1 MSKSCCDHSHSAAI
15 KTVSKNTIGQHEPH
29 HDSPCCAGNTTC
41 GSAPYLAPPLAHHL
55 ANDAL
60 AQSEDNPPSLASC
73 HDQHCGCTAATHQH
87 LAPSADLLV
96 DPLVNP
102 LIDPQVNAPTDIL
115 TEPVTAQALPTHRHS
130 WHVVGMDCPSCAR
143 KVETAVSR
151 VAGVVQARVLFATEK
166 LVVDLAP
173 GLCPDLVTAAVLAA
187 GFQLKESNQGAT
199 ADLATEQGSSLHPRQ
214 RALGRAIA
222 AYWQPLSLAGFMLIA
237 ALLPTALSQPLF
249 IFATLWGLWPIAGK
263 AWALTKSGSPF
274 AIETLMTVA
283 ALGALLLGE
292 TAEAATVLLLF
303 MLGEHLEAYAAG
315 RARAGVTALMALVPN
330 KAMRIRPALPD
341 QGAQEVREEVAV
353 DQLRPGDIIEIAPG
367 ARLPADA
374 CLLDALGAFDESA
387 LTGES
392 IPVEHRQGDTVPAG
406 SLAADRLVRLE
417 VVSEPGNNAIDR
429 ILHLIEEA
437 QSQRAPIER
446 FIDRFSRAYTPA
458 IMLFALLVML
468 VPPLAFGQSW
478 DEWIYRALT
487 LLLIGCPCALVI
499 STPAAVTSALAAASR
514 QGVLI
519 KGGAAL
525 ERLAHINTLAFDKT
539 GTLTLGQ
546 PQLRELVSLNG
557 QPDAE
562 LLALAAAIEQGS
574 HHPLARAIVANA
586 TKQQLTL
593 AKAEALRA
601 LPGMGVEGR
610 IDGILWQLLAPSR
623 ITTLTTEQLARTAAL
638 EQQGQ
643 TVVVLCQIQQQ
654 QVLPAALLALRDEI
668 RPEAA
673 AALRELQRLGLS
685 SIMLTGD
692 NPRTAQ
698 AIATEL
704 GIGWRAGLLPQNKV
718 EEIAKLAATHKVAMI
733 GDGINDAPAMK
744 RASIG
749 IAMGGGTD
757 VALETADAALTHN
770 QLGGIATMIRLSR
783 AALANIHQNIA
794 LALGLKAIFLVTS
807 VFGITGLWIA
817 VLADTGATA
826 LVTINAL
833 RLLRKR

>member
-1 MSKSCCDHSHSAAI
+1 MSKSCCNHQHAAPI
-15 KTVSKNTIGQHEPH
+15 KAVSKAAPGQSEHH
-29 HDSPCCAGNTTC
+29 HDSHCCDNTTPVSC
-41 GSAPYLAPPLAHHL
+41 CTTPTPHEHASRDGNESPGDEEPPRG
-55 ANDAL
+55 
-60 AQSEDNPPSLASC
+60 SC
-73 HDQHCGCTAATHQH
+73 HDQACCS
-87 LAPSADLLV
+87 APLSPAHDHKHEHEHDIPPA
-96 DPLVNP
+96 DPLV
-102 LIDPQVNAPTDIL
+102 AP
-115 TEPVTAQALPTHRHS
+115 AQGNSRHS
-130 WHVVGMDCPSCAR
+130 WQVMGMDCPSCAR
-143 KVETAVSR
+143 KIETALSR
-151 VAGVVQARVLFATEK
+151 VSGVQQARVLFATEK

-173 GLCPDLVTAAVLAA
+173 GLSPDPVTAAVLAA
-187 GFQLKESNQGAT
+187 GFQLKGAQANT
-199 ADLATEQGSSLHPRQ
+199 AHTITKEATRQSPLLTSL
-214 RALGRAIA
+214 GK
-222 AYWQPLSLAGFMLIA
+222 YWQPLSLAGLMLVA
-237 ALLPTALSQPLF
+237 ALLPKEFGQPLF
-249 IFATLWGLWPIAGK
+249 TLATLWGLWPISRK

-283 ALGALLLGE
+283 ALGALFLGE
-292 TAEAATVLLLF
+292 TAEAAMVLLLF

-315 RARAGVTALMALVPN
+315 RARAGVTALMALVPD
-330 KAMRIRPALPD
+330 KALRIRTTAE
-341 QGAQEVREEVAV
+341 GEVREEVAA
-353 DQLRPGDIIEIAPG
+353 DALRPGDIIEIAPG

-374 CLLDALGAFDESA
+374 RLLDEPGAFDESA

-392 IPVEHRQGDTVPAG
+392 IPVERHQGDKVPAG
-406 SLAADRLVRLE
+406 SLAADRVLRLE

-437 QSQRAPIER
+437 ESQRAPIER
-446 FIDRFSRAYTPA
+446 FIDRFSRWYTPA
-458 IMLFALLVML
+458 MMLVALLVVL

-478 DEWIYRALT
+478 DEWIYRGLA

-499 STPAAVTSALAAASR
+499 STPAAVTSALAAATR
-514 QGVLI
+514 QGALI

-525 ERLAHINTLAFDKT
+525 ERLAHIDTVAFDKT
-539 GTLTLGQ
+539 GTLTLGK
-546 PQLRELVSLNG
+546 PQLTELVSLNG
-557 QPDAE
+557 QPETE

-574 HHPLARAIVANA
+574 HHPLARAVVANA
-586 TKQQLTL
+586 TEQGLTL
-593 AKAEALRA
+593 AETRDLRA

-610 IDGILWQLLAPSR
+610 INGELWQLLAPSR
-623 ITTLTTEQLARTAAL
+623 VAAL
-638 EQQGQ
+638 NMEQQTRIGSLERQ
-643 TVVVLCQIQQQ
+643 GKTVVVLCQSSDAQA
-654 QVLPAALLALRDEI
+654 LPVALLALRDQI

-673 AALRELQRLGLS
+673 AALQELNRLGLN

-692 NPRTAQ
+692 NPRAAE

-704 GIGWRAGLLPQNKV
+704 GMGWRAGLLPENKV
-718 EEIAKLAATHKVAMI
+718 EEIAKLASTRKVAMI

-770 QLGGIATMIRLSR
+770 QLGGIAAMIRLSR

-807 VFGITGLWIA
+807 LLGITGLWIA

-826 LVTINAL
+826 LVTANAL

>member
-1 MSKSCCDHSHSAAI
+1 
-15 KTVSKNTIGQHEPH
+15 
-29 HDSPCCAGNTTC
+29 
-41 GSAPYLAPPLAHHL
+41 
-55 ANDAL
+55 
-60 AQSEDNPPSLASC
+60 
-73 HDQHCGCTAATHQH
+73 
-87 LAPSADLLV
+87 
-96 DPLVNP
+96 
-102 LIDPQVNAPTDIL
+102 
-115 TEPVTAQALPTHRHS
+115 
-130 WHVVGMDCPSCAR
+130 MDCPSCAR
-143 KVETAVSR
+143 KIETAISR
-151 VAGVVQARVLFATEK
+151 VSGVQQARVLFATEK

-173 GLCPDLVTAAVLAA
+173 GLSPDPVTAAVLAA
-187 GFQLKESNQGAT
+187 GFQLKGESADKQAAGRKQASQQPLQGN
-199 ADLATEQGSSLHPRQ
+199 LFGNF
-214 RALGRAIA
+214 LGK
-222 AYWQPLSLAGFMLIA
+222 YWQPLSLAGLMLVA
-237 ALLPTALSQPLF
+237 ALLPKEFGQPLF
-249 IFATLWGLWPIAGK
+249 TLATLWGLWPISRK

-283 ALGALLLGE
+283 ALGALFLGE
-292 TAEAATVLLLF
+292 TAEAAMVLLLF

-315 RARAGVTALMALVPN
+315 RARAGVTALMALVPD
-330 KAMRIRPALPD
+330 KALRIRTTAE
-341 QGAQEVREEVAV
+341 GEVREEVAA
-353 DQLRPGDIIEIAPG
+353 DALRPGDIIEIAPG

-374 CLLDALGAFDESA
+374 RLLDELGAFDESA

-392 IPVEHRQGDTVPAG
+392 IPVERHQGDKVPAG
-406 SLAADRLVRLE
+406 SLAADRVLRLE

-437 QSQRAPIER
+437 ESQRAPIER
-446 FIDRFSRAYTPA
+446 FIDRFSRWYTPA
-458 IMLFALLVML
+458 MMLIALLVVL

-478 DEWIYRALT
+478 DEWIYRGLA

-499 STPAAVTSALAAASR
+499 STPAAVTSALAAATR
-514 QGVLI
+514 QGALI

-525 ERLAHINTLAFDKT
+525 ERLAHIDTVAFDKT
-539 GTLTLGQ
+539 GTLTLGK
-546 PQLRELVSLNG
+546 PQLTELVSLNG
-557 QPDAE
+557 QPETE

-574 HHPLARAIVANA
+574 HHPLARAVVANA
-586 TKQQLTL
+586 TEQGLTL
-593 AKAEALRA
+593 AEARDLRA

-610 IDGILWQLLAPSR
+610 INGELWQLLAPSR
-623 ITTLTTEQLARTAAL
+623 VAALNMEQQTRIASL
-638 EQQGQ
+638 EQQGK
-643 TVVVLCQIQQQ
+643 TVVVLCQSSGDKA
-654 QVLPAALLALRDEI
+654 LPVALLALRDQI

-673 AALRELQRLGLS
+673 AALQELNRLGLN

-692 NPRTAQ
+692 NPRAAE

-704 GIGWRAGLLPQNKV
+704 GMGWRAGLLPENKV
-718 EEIAKLAATHKVAMI
+718 EEIAKLASTRKVAMI

-770 QLGGIATMIRLSR
+770 QLGGIAAMIRLSR

-807 VFGITGLWIA
+807 LLGITGLWIA

-826 LVTINAL
+826 LVTANAL

>member
-1 MSKSCCDHSHSAAI
+1 MSKSCCNHQHAAPI
-15 KTVSKNTIGQHEPH
+15 KAVSKAAPGQSEHH
-29 HDSPCCAGNTTC
+29 HDSHCCDNTTPVSC
-41 GSAPYLAPPLAHHL
+41 CTTPTPHEHASRDGNGSPGDEEPPRG
-55 ANDAL
+55 
-60 AQSEDNPPSLASC
+60 SC
-73 HDQHCGCTAATHQH
+73 HDKACCS
-87 LAPSADLLV
+87 APLSPAHDHEHDHEHDMPPA
-96 DPLVNP
+96 DPLV
-102 LIDPQVNAPTDIL
+102 AP
-115 TEPVTAQALPTHRHS
+115 VQGNSRHS
-130 WHVVGMDCPSCAR
+130 WLVLGMDCPSCAR
-143 KVETAVSR
+143 KIETAVSR
-151 VAGVVQARVLFATEK
+151 VSGVQQARVLFATEK

-173 GLCPDLVTAAVLAA
+173 GLSPDPVTAAVLAA
-187 GFQLKESNQGAT
+187 GFQLKGAQANT
-199 ADLATEQGSSLHPRQ
+199 AHTITKEATRQ
-214 RALGRAIA
+214 SPLLTTLGK
-222 AYWQPLSLAGFMLIA
+222 YWQPLSLAGLMLVA
-237 ALLPTALSQPLF
+237 ALLPKEFGQSLF
-249 IFATLWGLWPIAGK
+249 TLATLWGLWPISRK

-283 ALGALLLGE
+283 AVGALFLGE
-292 TAEAATVLLLF
+292 TAEAAMVLLLF

-315 RARAGVTALMALVPN
+315 RARAGVTALMALVPD
-330 KAMRIRPALPD
+330 KALRIRTTAE
-341 QGAQEVREEVAV
+341 GEVRKEVAA
-353 DQLRPGDIIEIAPG
+353 DELRPGDIIEIAPG

-374 CLLDALGAFDESA
+374 RLLDELGAFDESA

-392 IPVEHRQGDTVPAG
+392 IPVERRQGDKVPAG
-406 SLAADRLVRLE
+406 SLAADRVLRLE

-437 QSQRAPIER
+437 ESQRAPIER
-446 FIDRFSRAYTPA
+446 FIDRFSRWYTPA
-458 IMLFALLVML
+458 MMLIALLVVL

-478 DEWIYRALT
+478 DEWIYRGLA

-499 STPAAVTSALAAASR
+499 STPAAVTSALAAATR
-514 QGVLI
+514 QGALI

-525 ERLAHINTLAFDKT
+525 ERLAHIDTVAFDKT
-539 GTLTLGQ
+539 GTLTLGK
-546 PQLRELVSLNG
+546 PQLTELVSLNG
-557 QPDAE
+557 QPETE

-574 HHPLARAIVANA
+574 HHPLARAVVANA
-586 TKQQLTL
+586 TEQGLSL
-593 AKAEALRA
+593 ADARDLRA

-610 IDGILWQLLAPSR
+610 INGELWQLLAPSR
-623 ITTLTTEQLARTAAL
+623 VAAL
-638 EQQGQ
+638 NMEQQTRIASLERQGK
-643 TVVVLCQIQQQ
+643 TVVVLCQSSGDQA
-654 QVLPAALLALRDEI
+654 LPVALLALRDQI

-673 AALRELQRLGLS
+673 TALQELNRLGLN

-692 NPRTAQ
+692 NPRAAE

-704 GIGWRAGLLPQNKV
+704 GMGWRAGLLPENKV
-718 EEIAKLAATHKVAMI
+718 EEIAKLASTRKVAMI

-770 QLGGIATMIRLSR
+770 QLGGIAAMIRLSR

-807 VFGITGLWIA
+807 LLGITGLWIA

-826 LVTINAL
+826 LVTANAL

>member
-1 MSKSCCDHSHSAAI
+1 M
-15 KTVSKNTIGQHEPH
+15 
-29 HDSPCCAGNTTC
+29 
-41 GSAPYLAPPLAHHL
+41 PPA
-55 ANDAL
+55 
-60 AQSEDNPPSLASC
+60 
-73 HDQHCGCTAATHQH
+73 
-87 LAPSADLLV
+87 
-96 DPLVNP
+96 DPLV
-102 LIDPQVNAPTDIL
+102 AP
-115 TEPVTAQALPTHRHS
+115 VQGNSRHS
-130 WHVVGMDCPSCAR
+130 WQVMGMDCPSCAR
-143 KVETAVSR
+143 KIETAVSR
-151 VAGVVQARVLFATEK
+151 VSGVQQARVLFATEK

-173 GLCPDLVTAAVLAA
+173 GLSPDPVTAAVLAA
-187 GFQLKESNQGAT
+187 GFQLKGESAGKQAAGREQASQPTLLGNLFGKELGNF
-199 ADLATEQGSSLHPRQ
+199 LAK
-214 RALGRAIA
+214 
-222 AYWQPLSLAGFMLIA
+222 YWQPLSLAGLMLVA
-237 ALLPTALSQPLF
+237 ALLPSEIGKPLF
-249 IFATLWGLWPIAGK
+249 TLATLWGLWPISRK

-283 ALGALLLGE
+283 ALGALFLGE
-292 TAEAATVLLLF
+292 TAEAAMVLLLF

-315 RARAGVTALMALVPN
+315 RARAGVTALMALVPD
-330 KAMRIRPALPD
+330 KALRIRTTAE
-341 QGAQEVREEVAV
+341 GEVREEVAA

-374 CLLDALGAFDESA
+374 RLLDELGAFDESA

-392 IPVEHRQGDTVPAG
+392 IPVERRQGDKVPAG
-406 SLAADRLVRLE
+406 SLAADRVLRLE

-437 QSQRAPIER
+437 ESQRAPIER
-446 FIDRFSRAYTPA
+446 FIDRFSRWYTPA
-458 IMLFALLVML
+458 MMLIALLVVI

-478 DEWIYRALT
+478 DEWIYRGLA

-499 STPAAVTSALAAASR
+499 STPAAVTSALAAATR
-514 QGVLI
+514 QGALI

-525 ERLAHINTLAFDKT
+525 ERLAHIDTVAFDKT
-539 GTLTLGQ
+539 GTLTLGK
-546 PQLRELVSLNG
+546 PLLTELVNLNG
-557 QPDAE
+557 QPEAE

-574 HHPLARAIVANA
+574 HHPLARAVVASA
-586 TKQQLTL
+586 TEQRLTL
-593 AKAEALRA
+593 AEARDLRA

-610 IDGILWQLLAPSR
+610 IDDELWQLLAPSR
-623 ITTLTTEQLARTAAL
+623 VATLNM
-638 EQQGQ
+638 EQQTRIGSLERQ
-643 TVVVLCQIQQQ
+643 GKTVVVLCQSSGDQA
-654 QVLPAALLALRDEI
+654 LPVALLALRDQI

-673 AALRELQRLGLS
+673 AALQELNRLGLN

-692 NPRTAQ
+692 NPNAAE

-704 GIGWRAGLLPQNKV
+704 GMGWRAGLLPENKV
-718 EEIAKLAATHKVAMI
+718 EEIAKLASTRKVAMI

-770 QLGGIATMIRLSR
+770 QLGGIAAMIRLSR
-783 AALANIHQNIA
+783 AALTNIHQNIA

-807 VFGITGLWIA
+807 LLGITGLWIA

-826 LVTINAL
+826 LVTANAL

>member
-1 MSKSCCDHSHSAAI
+1 MSKSCCNHQHAAPI
-15 KTVSKNTIGQHEPH
+15 KAVSKAASGQSEHH
-29 HDSPCCAGNTTC
+29 HDSHCCDNTTPVSC
-41 GSAPYLAPPLAHHL
+41 CSTQTPHEHASRDGNESPGDEEPPRGGCHDKACCSAPLSPAHDHKHEHEHEHEHDMPPA
-55 ANDAL
+55 
-60 AQSEDNPPSLASC
+60 
-73 HDQHCGCTAATHQH
+73 
-87 LAPSADLLV
+87 
-96 DPLVNP
+96 DPLV
-102 LIDPQVNAPTDIL
+102 AP
-115 TEPVTAQALPTHRHS
+115 VQGNSRHS
-130 WHVVGMDCPSCAR
+130 WQVLGMDCPSCAR
-143 KVETAVSR
+143 KIETAVSR
-151 VAGVVQARVLFATEK
+151 VSGVQQARVLFATEK

-173 GLCPDLVTAAVLAA
+173 GLSPDPVTAAVLAA
-187 GFQLKESNQGAT
+187 GFQLKGAQANT
-199 ADLATEQGSSLHPRQ
+199 AHTITKEATRQ
-214 RALGRAIA
+214 SPLLTTLGK
-222 AYWQPLSLAGFMLIA
+222 YWQPLSLASLMLVA
-237 ALLPTALSQPLF
+237 ALLPKEFGQPLF
-249 IFATLWGLWPIAGK
+249 TLATLWGLWPISRK

-283 ALGALLLGE
+283 ALGALFLGE
-292 TAEAATVLLLF
+292 TAEAAMVLLLF

-315 RARAGVTALMALVPN
+315 RARAGVTALMALVPD
-330 KAMRIRPALPD
+330 KALRIRITAE
-341 QGAQEVREEVAV
+341 GEVREEVGA
-353 DQLRPGDIIEIAPG
+353 DELRPGDIIEIAPG

-374 CLLDALGAFDESA
+374 RLLDALGAFDESA

-392 IPVEHRQGDTVPAG
+392 IPVERRQGDKVPAG
-406 SLAADRLVRLE
+406 SLAADRVLRLE

-437 QSQRAPIER
+437 ESQRAPIER
-446 FIDRFSRAYTPA
+446 FIDRFSRWYTPA
-458 IMLFALLVML
+458 MMLVALLVVL

-478 DEWIYRALT
+478 DEWIYRGLA

-499 STPAAVTSALAAASR
+499 STPAAVTSALAAATR
-514 QGVLI
+514 QGALI

-525 ERLAHINTLAFDKT
+525 ERLAHIDTVAFDKT
-539 GTLTLGQ
+539 GTLTLGK
-546 PQLRELVSLNG
+546 PQLTELVSLNG
-557 QPDAE
+557 QPETE

-574 HHPLARAIVANA
+574 HHPLARAVVANA
-586 TKQQLTL
+586 TEQGMTL
-593 AKAEALRA
+593 AEARDLRA

-610 IDGILWQLLAPSR
+610 IDGELWQLLAPSR
-623 ITTLTTEQLARTAAL
+623 VATLNAEQQILIGTL
-638 EQQGQ
+638 EQQGK
-643 TVVVLCQIQQQ
+643 TVVVLCQSSGDQA
-654 QVLPAALLALRDEI
+654 LPVALLALRDQI

-673 AALRELQRLGLS
+673 AALQELNRLGLQ

-692 NPRTAQ
+692 NPRAAE

-704 GIGWRAGLLPQNKV
+704 GMGWRASLLPENKV
-718 EEIAKLAATHKVAMI
+718 EEIAKLASTRKVAMI

-770 QLGGIATMIRLSR
+770 QLGGIAAMIRLSR

-807 VFGITGLWIA
+807 LLGITGLWIA

-826 LVTINAL
+826 LVTANAL

>member
-1 MSKSCCDHSHSAAI
+1 M
-15 KTVSKNTIGQHEPH
+15 
-29 HDSPCCAGNTTC
+29 
-41 GSAPYLAPPLAHHL
+41 PPA
-55 ANDAL
+55 
-60 AQSEDNPPSLASC
+60 
-73 HDQHCGCTAATHQH
+73 
-87 LAPSADLLV
+87 
-96 DPLVNP
+96 DPLV
-102 LIDPQVNAPTDIL
+102 AP
-115 TEPVTAQALPTHRHS
+115 EQGNSRHS
-130 WHVVGMDCPSCAR
+130 WQVMGMDCPSCAR
-143 KVETAVSR
+143 KIETAVSR
-151 VAGVVQARVLFATEK
+151 VSGVQQARVLFATEK

-173 GLCPDLVTAAVLAA
+173 GLSPDPVTAAVLAA
-187 GFQLKESNQGAT
+187 GFQLKGESADKQAAGRKQASQQPLQGN
-199 ADLATEQGSSLHPRQ
+199 LFGNF
-214 RALGRAIA
+214 LGK
-222 AYWQPLSLAGFMLIA
+222 YWQPLSLAGLMLVA
-237 ALLPTALSQPLF
+237 ALLPKELGQPLF
-249 IFATLWGLWPIAGK
+249 TLATLWGLWPISRK

-283 ALGALLLGE
+283 AVGALFLGE
-292 TAEAATVLLLF
+292 TAEAAMVLLLF

-315 RARAGVTALMALVPN
+315 RARAGVTALMALVPD
-330 KAMRIRPALPD
+330 KALRIRTTAE
-341 QGAQEVREEVAV
+341 GEVREEVAA
-353 DQLRPGDIIEIAPG
+353 DELRPGDIIEIAPG

-374 CLLDALGAFDESA
+374 HLLDELGAFDESA

-392 IPVEHRQGDTVPAG
+392 IPVERRQGDKVPAG
-406 SLAADRLVRLE
+406 SLAADRVLRLE

-437 QSQRAPIER
+437 ESQRAPIER
-446 FIDRFSRAYTPA
+446 FIDRFSRWYTPA
-458 IMLFALLVML
+458 MMLIALLVVL

-478 DEWIYRALT
+478 DEWIYRGLA

-499 STPAAVTSALAAASR
+499 STPAAVTSALAAATR
-514 QGVLI
+514 QGALI

-525 ERLAHINTLAFDKT
+525 ERLAHIDTVAFDKT
-539 GTLTLGQ
+539 GTLTLGE
-546 PQLRELVSLNG
+546 PQLTELVSLNG
-557 QPDAE
+557 QPETE

-574 HHPLARAIVANA
+574 HHPLARAVVANA
-586 TKQQLTL
+586 TEQGLSL
-593 AKAEALRA
+593 ADARDLRA

-610 IDGILWQLLAPSR
+610 INGELWQLLAPSR
-623 ITTLTTEQLARTAAL
+623 VAAL
-638 EQQGQ
+638 NMEQQTRIASLERQGK
-643 TVVVLCQIQQQ
+643 TVVVLCQSSGDQA
-654 QVLPAALLALRDEI
+654 LPVALLALRDQI

-673 AALRELQRLGLS
+673 AALQELNRLGLN

-692 NPRTAQ
+692 NPRAAE

-704 GIGWRAGLLPQNKV
+704 GMGWRAGLLPEGKV
-718 EEIAKLAATHKVAMI
+718 DEIAKLASSQKVAMI

-770 QLGGIATMIRLSR
+770 QLGGIAAMIRLSR

-807 VFGITGLWIA
+807 LLGITGLWIA

-826 LVTINAL
+826 LVTANAL

>member
-1 MSKSCCDHSHSAAI
+1 MSKSCCNHQHAAPI
-15 KTVSKNTIGQHEPH
+15 KAVSKAVSGQSEHH
-29 HDSPCCAGNTTC
+29 HDSHCCDNTTPVSGC
-41 GSAPYLAPPLAHHL
+41 SATTPHEHASRDGNESPGDDEPPRGG
-55 ANDAL
+55 
-60 AQSEDNPPSLASC
+60 C
-73 HDQHCGCTAATHQH
+73 HDQACCS
-87 LAPSADLLV
+87 APLSPAHDHEHDHEHDMPPA
-96 DPLVNP
+96 DPLV
-102 LIDPQVNAPTDIL
+102 AP
-115 TEPVTAQALPTHRHS
+115 EQGNSRHS
-130 WHVVGMDCPSCAR
+130 WQVLGMDCPSCAR
-143 KVETAVSR
+143 KIETAVSR
-151 VAGVVQARVLFATEK
+151 VSGVQQARVLFATEK

-173 GLCPDLVTAAVLAA
+173 GLSPDPVTAAVLAA
-187 GFQLKESNQGAT
+187 GFQLKGESAGKQAAGREQASQPTLLGNLFGKELGNF
-199 ADLATEQGSSLHPRQ
+199 LAK
-214 RALGRAIA
+214 
-222 AYWQPLSLAGFMLIA
+222 YWQPLSLAGLMLVA
-237 ALLPTALSQPLF
+237 ALLPSEIGKPLF
-249 IFATLWGLWPIAGK
+249 TLATLWGLWPISRK

-283 ALGALLLGE
+283 ALGALFLGE
-292 TAEAATVLLLF
+292 TAEAAMVLLLF

-315 RARAGVTALMALVPN
+315 RARAGVTALMALVPD
-330 KAMRIRPALPD
+330 KALRIRTTAE
-341 QGAQEVREEVAV
+341 GEVREEIAA

-374 CLLDALGAFDESA
+374 RLLDELGAFDESA

-392 IPVEHRQGDTVPAG
+392 IPVERRQGDKVPAG
-406 SLAADRLVRLE
+406 SLAADRVLRLE

-437 QSQRAPIER
+437 ESQRAPIER
-446 FIDRFSRAYTPA
+446 FIDRFSRWYTPA
-458 IMLFALLVML
+458 MMLIALLV
-468 VPPLAFGQSW
+468 VIVSPLAFGQSW
-478 DEWIYRALT
+478 DEWIYRGLA

-499 STPAAVTSALAAASR
+499 STPAAVTSALAAATR
-514 QGVLI
+514 QGALI

-525 ERLAHINTLAFDKT
+525 ERLAHIDTVAFDKT
-539 GTLTLGQ
+539 GTLTLGK
-546 PQLRELVSLNG
+546 PQLTELVSLNG
-557 QPDAE
+557 QPETE

-574 HHPLARAIVANA
+574 HHPLARAVVANA
-586 TKQQLTL
+586 TEQGLTL
-593 AKAEALRA
+593 TEARDLRA

-610 IDGILWQLLAPSR
+610 INGELWQLLAPSR
-623 ITTLTTEQLARTAAL
+623 VATLNM
-638 EQQGQ
+638 EQQTRIGSLERQ
-643 TVVVLCQIQQQ
+643 GKTVVVLCQSSGDQA
-654 QVLPAALLALRDEI
+654 LPVALLALRDQI

-673 AALRELQRLGLS
+673 AALQELNRLGLN

-692 NPRTAQ
+692 NPNAAE

-704 GIGWRAGLLPQNKV
+704 GMGWRAGLLPENKV
-718 EEIAKLAATHKVAMI
+718 EEIAKLASTRKVAMI

-770 QLGGIATMIRLSR
+770 QLGGIAAMIRLSR

-807 VFGITGLWIA
+807 LLGITGLWIA

-826 LVTINAL
+826 LVTANAL

>member
-1 MSKSCCDHSHSAAI
+1 MSKSCCNHQHTVPI
-15 KTVSKNTIGQHEPH
+15 KAVSKAAPGQSEHH
-29 HDSPCCAGNTTC
+29 HDSHCCDNTTPVSC
-41 GSAPYLAPPLAHHL
+41 GTTPTPHEHASRDGNESPGDEEPPRG
-55 ANDAL
+55 
-60 AQSEDNPPSLASC
+60 SC
-73 HDQHCGCTAATHQH
+73 HDKACCSTPLSPAHVHEHGHGHGHDMPPA
-87 LAPSADLLV
+87 
-96 DPLVNP
+96 DPLV
-102 LIDPQVNAPTDIL
+102 AP
-115 TEPVTAQALPTHRHS
+115 EQGNSRHS
-130 WHVVGMDCPSCAR
+130 WQVLGMDCPSCAR
-143 KVETAVSR
+143 KIETAVSR
-151 VAGVVQARVLFATEK
+151 VSGVQQARVLFATEK

-173 GLCPDLVTAAVLAA
+173 GLSPDPVTAAVLAA
-187 GFQLKESNQGAT
+187 GFQLKGESTDKQAAGRKQASQQPLQGN
-199 ADLATEQGSSLHPRQ
+199 LFGNF
-214 RALGRAIA
+214 LGK
-222 AYWQPLSLAGFMLIA
+222 YWQPLSLAGLMLVA
-237 ALLPTALSQPLF
+237 ALLPKELGQPLF
-249 IFATLWGLWPIAGK
+249 TLATLWGLWPISRK

-283 ALGALLLGE
+283 AVGALFLGE
-292 TAEAATVLLLF
+292 TAEAAMVLLLF

-315 RARAGVTALMALVPN
+315 RARAGVTALMALVPD
-330 KAMRIRPALPD
+330 KALRIRTTAE
-341 QGAQEVREEVAV
+341 GEVREEVAA
-353 DQLRPGDIIEIAPG
+353 DELRPGDIIEIAPG

-374 CLLDALGAFDESA
+374 RLLDALGAFDESA

-392 IPVEHRQGDTVPAG
+392 IPVERRQGDKVPAG
-406 SLAADRLVRLE
+406 SLAADRVLRLE

-437 QSQRAPIER
+437 ESQRAPIER
-446 FIDRFSRAYTPA
+446 FIDRFSRWYTPA
-458 IMLFALLVML
+458 MMLVALLVVL

-478 DEWIYRALT
+478 DEWIYRGLA

-499 STPAAVTSALAAASR
+499 STPAAVTSALAAATR
-514 QGVLI
+514 QGALI

-525 ERLAHINTLAFDKT
+525 ERLAHIDTVAFDKT
-539 GTLTLGQ
+539 GTLTLGK
-546 PQLRELVSLNG
+546 PQLTELVSLNG
-557 QPDAE
+557 QAEAE

-574 HHPLARAIVANA
+574 HHPLARAVVANA
-586 TKQQLTL
+586 TEHGLTL
-593 AKAEALRA
+593 AEARDLRA

-610 IDGILWQLLAPSR
+610 INGELWQLLAPSR
-623 ITTLTTEQLARTAAL
+623 VAALNMEQQTRIASL
-638 EQQGQ
+638 EQQGK
-643 TVVVLCQIQQQ
+643 TVVVLCQSSCDKA
-654 QVLPAALLALRDEI
+654 LPVALLALRDQI

-673 AALRELQRLGLS
+673 AALQELNRLGLN

-692 NPRTAQ
+692 NPRAAE

-704 GIGWRAGLLPQNKV
+704 GMGWRASLLPEGKV
-718 EEIAKLAATHKVAMI
+718 DEIAKLASTRKVAMI

-770 QLGGIATMIRLSR
+770 QLGGIAAMIRLSR

-807 VFGITGLWIA
+807 LLGITGLWIA

-826 LVTINAL
+826 LVTANAL

>member
-1 MSKSCCDHSHSAAI
+1 M
-15 KTVSKNTIGQHEPH
+15 
-29 HDSPCCAGNTTC
+29 
-41 GSAPYLAPPLAHHL
+41 PPA
-55 ANDAL
+55 
-60 AQSEDNPPSLASC
+60 
-73 HDQHCGCTAATHQH
+73 
-87 LAPSADLLV
+87 
-96 DPLVNP
+96 DPLV
-102 LIDPQVNAPTDIL
+102 AP
-115 TEPVTAQALPTHRHS
+115 EQGNSRHS
-130 WHVVGMDCPSCAR
+130 WQVLGMDCPSCAR
-143 KVETAVSR
+143 KIETAVSR
-151 VAGVVQARVLFATEK
+151 VSGVQQARVLFATEK

-173 GLCPDLVTAAVLAA
+173 GLSPDPVTAAVLAA
-187 GFQLKESNQGAT
+187 GFQLKGESADKQAAGHKQASQQPLQGNLF
-199 ADLATEQGSSLHPRQ
+199 DNF
-214 RALGRAIA
+214 LGK
-222 AYWQPLSLAGFMLIA
+222 YWQPLSLAGLMLVA
-237 ALLPTALSQPLF
+237 ALLPKEFGQPLF
-249 IFATLWGLWPIAGK
+249 TLATLWGLWPISRK

-283 ALGALLLGE
+283 AVGALFLGE
-292 TAEAATVLLLF
+292 TAEAAMVLLLF

-315 RARAGVTALMALVPN
+315 RARAGVTALMALVPD
-330 KAMRIRPALPD
+330 KALRIRTTAES
-341 QGAQEVREEVAV
+341 EVREEVAA
-353 DQLRPGDIIEIAPG
+353 DELRPGDIIEIAPG

-374 CLLDALGAFDESA
+374 RLLDELGAFDESA

-392 IPVEHRQGDTVPAG
+392 IPVERRQGDKVPAG
-406 SLAADRLVRLE
+406 SLAADRVLRLE

-437 QSQRAPIER
+437 ESQRAPIER
-446 FIDRFSRAYTPA
+446 FIDRFSRWYTPA
-458 IMLFALLVML
+458 MMLVALLVVL

-478 DEWIYRALT
+478 DEWIYRGLA

-499 STPAAVTSALAAASR
+499 STPAAVTSALAAATR
-514 QGVLI
+514 QGALI

-525 ERLAHINTLAFDKT
+525 ERLAHIDTVAFDKT
-539 GTLTLGQ
+539 GTLTLGK
-546 PQLRELVSLNG
+546 PQLTELVSLNG
-557 QPDAE
+557 QPEAE

-574 HHPLARAIVANA
+574 HHPLARAVVANA
-586 TKQQLTL
+586 TEQGLTL
-593 AKAEALRA
+593 AETRDLRA

-610 IDGILWQLLAPSR
+610 INGELWQLLAPSR
-623 ITTLTTEQLARTAAL
+623 VAAL
-638 EQQGQ
+638 NMEQQTRIASLERQGK
-643 TVVVLCQIQQQ
+643 TVVVLCQSSGDQA
-654 QVLPAALLALRDEI
+654 LPVALLALRDQI

-673 AALRELQRLGLS
+673 AALQELNRLGLN

-692 NPRTAQ
+692 NPRAAE

-704 GIGWRAGLLPQNKV
+704 GMGWRAGLLPEGKV
-718 EEIAKLAATHKVAMI
+718 DEIAKLASSQKVAMI

-770 QLGGIATMIRLSR
+770 QLGGIAAMIRLSR

-807 VFGITGLWIA
+807 LLGITGLWIA

-826 LVTINAL
+826 LVTANAL

>member
-1 MSKSCCDHSHSAAI
+1 MSKSCCNHQHAAPI
-15 KTVSKNTIGQHEPH
+15 KAVSKAAPGQSEHH
-29 HDSPCCAGNTTC
+29 HDSHCCDSTTPVSCCSTQTPHEHASRDGNESP
-41 GSAPYLAPPLAHHL
+41 GDEEPPRG
-55 ANDAL
+55 N
-60 AQSEDNPPSLASC
+60 C
-73 HDQHCGCTAATHQH
+73 HDQACCS
-87 LAPSADLLV
+87 APLSPAHDHKHEHDMPPA
-96 DPLVNP
+96 DPLV
-102 LIDPQVNAPTDIL
+102 AP
-115 TEPVTAQALPTHRHS
+115 EQGNSRHS
-130 WHVVGMDCPSCAR
+130 WQVLGMDCPSCAR
-143 KVETAVSR
+143 KIETAVSR
-151 VAGVVQARVLFATEK
+151 VSGVQQARVLFATEK

-173 GLCPDLVTAAVLAA
+173 GLSPDPVTAAVLAA
-187 GFQLKESNQGAT
+187 GFQLKGESADKQAAGRKQASQQPLQGN
-199 ADLATEQGSSLHPRQ
+199 LFGNF
-214 RALGRAIA
+214 LGK
-222 AYWQPLSLAGFMLIA
+222 YWQPLSLASLMLVA
-237 ALLPTALSQPLF
+237 ALLPKELGQPLF
-249 IFATLWGLWPIAGK
+249 TLATLWGLWPISRK

-283 ALGALLLGE
+283 ALGALFLGE
-292 TAEAATVLLLF
+292 TAEAAMVLLLF

-315 RARAGVTALMALVPN
+315 RARAGVTALMALVPD
-330 KAMRIRPALPD
+330 KALLIRTTAE
-341 QGAQEVREEVAV
+341 GEVREEVAA
-353 DQLRPGDIIEIAPG
+353 DELRPGDIIEIAPG

-374 CLLDALGAFDESA
+374 RLLDELGAFDESA

-392 IPVEHRQGDTVPAG
+392 IPVERRQGDKVPAG
-406 SLAADRLVRLE
+406 SLAADRVLRLE

-437 QSQRAPIER
+437 ESQRAPIER
-446 FIDRFSRAYTPA
+446 FIDRFSRWYTPA
-458 IMLFALLVML
+458 MMLVALLVVL

-478 DEWIYRALT
+478 DEWIYRGLA

-499 STPAAVTSALAAASR
+499 STPAAVTSALAAATR
-514 QGVLI
+514 QGALI

-525 ERLAHINTLAFDKT
+525 ERLAHIDTVAFDKT
-539 GTLTLGQ
+539 GTLTLGK
-546 PQLRELVSLNG
+546 PQLTELVSLNG
-557 QPDAE
+557 QPEAE

-574 HHPLARAIVANA
+574 HHPLARAVVANA
-586 TKQQLTL
+586 TEQGLTL
-593 AKAEALRA
+593 AETRDLRA

-610 IDGILWQLLAPSR
+610 INGELWQLLAPNR
-623 ITTLTTEQLARTAAL
+623 VATLNV
-638 EQQGQ
+638 EQQTRIGSLERQ
-643 TVVVLCQIQQQ
+643 GKTVVVLCQSSGDQA
-654 QVLPAALLALRDEI
+654 LPIALLALRDQI

-673 AALRELQRLGLS
+673 AALQELNRLGLN

-692 NPRTAQ
+692 NPNAAE

-704 GIGWRAGLLPQNKV
+704 GMGWRAGLLPEGKV
-718 EEIAKLAATHKVAMI
+718 NEIAKLASSQKVAMI

-770 QLGGIATMIRLSR
+770 QLGGIAAMIRLSR

-807 VFGITGLWIA
+807 LLGITGLWIA

-826 LVTINAL
+826 LVTANAL

>member
-1 MSKSCCDHSHSAAI
+1 MSKSCCSTQHAAAPI
-15 KTVSKNTIGQHEPH
+15 KAVSKAVTGQSEHH
-29 HDSPCCAGNTTC
+29 HDSHCCDNAAPVSGCSATTSHEHSSRDVNESPGDEEPPRGN
-41 GSAPYLAPPLAHHL
+41 
-55 ANDAL
+55 
-60 AQSEDNPPSLASC
+60 C
-73 HDQHCGCTAATHQH
+73 HDQPCCSASISPAHEHEHEHQH
-87 LAPSADLLV
+87 DMPPA
-96 DPLVNP
+96 DPLVTP
-102 LIDPQVNAPTDIL
+102 
-115 TEPVTAQALPTHRHS
+115 AQGNSRHS
-130 WHVVGMDCPSCAR
+130 WQVMGMDCPSCAR
-143 KVETAVSR
+143 KIETAVSR
-151 VAGVVQARVLFATEK
+151 VSGVQQARVLFATEK

-173 GLCPDLVTAAVLAA
+173 GLSPDPVTAAVLAA
-187 GFQLKESNQGAT
+187 GFQLKGESAGKQAAGR
-199 ADLATEQGSSLHPRQ
+199 EQASQPTL
-214 RALGRAIA
+214 LGNLFGKVLGNFFGK
-222 AYWQPLSLAGFMLIA
+222 YWQPLSLAGLMLVA
-237 ALLPTALSQPLF
+237 ALLPSEFGQPLF
-249 IFATLWGLWPIAGK
+249 TLATLWGLWPISRK

-283 ALGALLLGE
+283 ALGALFLGE
-292 TAEAATVLLLF
+292 TAEAAMVLLLF

-315 RARAGVTALMALVPN
+315 RARAGVTALMALVPD
-330 KAMRIRPALPD
+330 KALRIRTTAE
-341 QGAQEVREEVAV
+341 GEVREEVAA

-374 CLLDALGAFDESA
+374 RLLDALGAFDESA

-392 IPVEHRQGDTVPAG
+392 IPVEHRQGDKVPAG
-406 SLAADRLVRLE
+406 SLAADRVLRLE

-437 QSQRAPIER
+437 ESQRAPIER
-446 FIDRFSRAYTPA
+446 FIDRFSRWYTPA
-458 IMLFALLVML
+458 MMLIALLV
-468 VPPLAFGQSW
+468 VIIPPLAFGQSW
-478 DEWIYRALT
+478 DEWIYRGLA

-499 STPAAVTSALAAASR
+499 STPAAVTSALAAATR
-514 QGVLI
+514 QGALI

-525 ERLAHINTLAFDKT
+525 ERLAHIDTVAFDKT
-539 GTLTLGQ
+539 GTLTLGK
-546 PQLRELVSLNG
+546 PQLTELVSLNG
-557 QPDAE
+557 QPEAE

-574 HHPLARAIVANA
+574 HHPLARAVVAAANE
-586 TKQQLTL
+586 QRLTL
-593 AKAEALRA
+593 VEARDLRA

-610 IDGILWQLLAPSR
+610 INGELLQLLAPSR
-623 ITTLTTEQLARTAAL
+623 VATLNAEQLTRVGTL
-638 EQQGQ
+638 EQQGK
-643 TVVVLCQIQQQ
+643 TVVVLCQSSGDKA
-654 QVLPAALLALRDEI
+654 LPVALLALRDQI

-673 AALRELQRLGLS
+673 AALQELNRLGLQ

-692 NPRTAQ
+692 NPRAAE

-704 GIGWRAGLLPQNKV
+704 GMGWRASLLPENKV
-718 EEIAKLAATHKVAMI
+718 EEIAKLASTRKVAMI

-770 QLGGIATMIRLSR
+770 QLGGIAAMIRLSR

-807 VFGITGLWIA
+807 LLGITGLWIA

-826 LVTINAL
+826 LVTANAL